1 MPKPPPIDLDAMLT
15 SEECAAWLKMPVST
29 VQEKSRS
36 GEIPRRQWGHG
47 TIRYWPREI
56 LERGGGKLPV
66 SCHVRKVNGK
76 EQA

>member
-1 MPKPPPIDLDAMLT
+1 MSTPKPIDLDSMLT
-15 SEECAAWLKMPVST
+15 LEEVAAWLQMPIKT
-29 VQEKSRS
+29 AGKKSRS

-66 SCHVRKVNGK
+66 SCQARKPEGPR
-76 EQA
+76 